1 MSDVTKVYHYC
12 SPQSFKAIIE
22 TKSLWLTNTSTMND
36 TMEGIWYKNILIEEL
51 EKNIIKGKNEQLI
64 NNLYNTVVH
73 NLTNKFICC
82 FSEYGDILSQW
93 RAYADDGRG
102 FAVGFSVEKTQIL
115 QKIPSWMAVNDS
127 KHSIGIAPVIYDRE
141 RQKELIANQVSDI
154 ISKNSNLPPE
164 KTTLLS
170 QYSTIFKNP
179 AFSEEKEWRIIHTPL
194 ITYDKN
200 YSFSVIGK
208 ISDCNFRLSKF
219 GVSPYFTWN
228 FKELDPL
235 PIEEI
240 ILGPQNTTPPEDLL
254 FFLSHN
260 GYQNITIKF
269 SAASYRS

>member
-1 MSDVTKVYHYC
+1 
-12 SPQSFKAIIE
+12 
-22 TKSLWLTNTSTMND
+22 
-36 TMEGIWYKNILIEEL
+36 
-51 EKNIIKGKNEQLI
+51 
-64 NNLYNTVVH
+64 
-73 NLTNKFICC
+73 
-82 FSEYGDILSQW
+82 
-93 RAYADDGRG
+93 
-102 FAVGFSVEKTQIL
+102 
-115 QKIPSWMAVNDS
+115 MAVNDS

-154 ISKNSNLPPE
+154 INKNSSLPPE

-194 ITYDKN
+194 ITYDKD

-240 ILGPQNTTPPEDLL
+240 IFGPQNTTQPEDLL